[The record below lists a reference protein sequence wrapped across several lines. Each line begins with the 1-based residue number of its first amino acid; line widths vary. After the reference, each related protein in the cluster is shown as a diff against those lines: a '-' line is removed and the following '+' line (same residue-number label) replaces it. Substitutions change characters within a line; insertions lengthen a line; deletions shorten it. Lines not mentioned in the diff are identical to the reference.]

1 MELIL
6 QQGLPHQQ
14 KAIDKIRQVFDS
26 VDFFRPQ
33 IFYENP
39 SLDLADSRLKQNI
52 EAIQRDIPA
61 EYCNHEPVGD
71 CLTLDI
77 KMETGT
83 GKTYVYTQ
91 TMFELHKHY
100 GINKFIIAVPS
111 LAIKAGTAQFLL
123 DPPYARRHFSDSCGY
138 GTMIELGVLTAQT
151 RARNKRSYFPGVV
164 SDFVKGSFQNTR
176 KIYVLLTNMHL
187 LTTRKNAML
196 ARDDYDYGVEG
207 FTGLWT
213 RFRRHGLL

>member
-6 QQGLPHQQ
+6 QQGLPPHQQ

-77 KMETGT
+77 KW
-83 GKTYVYTQ
+83 KPAPATYVYTQ
-91 TMFELHKHY
+91 
-100 GINKFIIAVPS
+100 P
-111 LAIKAGTAQFLL
+111 
-123 DPPYARRHFSDSCGY
+123 C
-138 GTMIELGVLTAQT
+138 
-151 RARNKRSYFPGVV
+151 
-164 SDFVKGSFQNTR
+164 
-176 KIYVLLTNMHL
+176 
-187 LTTRKNAML
+187 
-196 ARDDYDYGVEG
+196 
-207 FTGLWT
+207 
-213 RFRRHGLL
+213 